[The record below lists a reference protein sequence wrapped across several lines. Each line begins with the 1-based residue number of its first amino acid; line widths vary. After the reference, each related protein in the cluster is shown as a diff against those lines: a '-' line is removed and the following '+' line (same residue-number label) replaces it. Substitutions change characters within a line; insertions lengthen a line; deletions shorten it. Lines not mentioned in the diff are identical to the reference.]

1 MPDDLQVSTRP
12 SCWTSAASPRS
23 TTRGGERLG
32 VAVSP
37 CCRRRARVADRGGG
51 GGDLAELHEV
61 AVVAD
66 LVGAELVV
74 AELHEMAVA
83 RQAGADARLEVVA
96 ARAELLDVGRV
107 AQEHDTRR

>member
-1 MPDDLQVSTRP
+1 MLRQAVPTSAA
-12 SCWTSAASPRS
+12 SAASPRS

-32 VAVSP
+32 VQWSP

-61 AVVAD
+61 AVVAA
-66 LVGAELVV
+66 LVVAELVV
-74 AELHEMAVA
+74 AELVVVAALHEVA

-96 ARAELLDVGRV
+96 ARAELLDS
-107 AQEHDTRR
+107 